1 MRVPRMTGEGTAMET
16 PSFADFLLRVG
27 EGRNKG
33 CLQRGEDYSK
43 IPQDMFLST
52 ENGQDKAS
60 ALIDNV
66 YDGLGERYLEDGYFA
81 DRAILTPL
89 NTRTFVSVD
98 TVEEAQG
105 SDTSTFPEE
114 FLNFLSISGMPPHD
128 QDPEK
133 RPRAHVGAYELRGI
147 QRSHYTQLNLKV
159 GALIILLRNINGES
173 SLYNG
178 TRLQVC
184 HMHDHYIEA
193 KVLTGILTGK
203 VVVISRIS
211 LISHNSGL
219 PFELRR
225 RQFPVQ
231 LAFAMTINK
240 AQGQTPKELGVYLPQ
255 PVFVHGQLYVAL

>member
-1 MRVPRMTGEGTAMET
+1 MILPT
-16 PSFADFLLRVG
+16 
-27 EGRNKG
+27 
-33 CLQRGEDYSK
+33 
-43 IPQDMFLST
+43 QD
-52 ENGQDKAS
+52 GQDKAS

-89 NTRTFVSVD
+89 NVDVLKLNDRAIDSIPGETRKYVSVD
-98 TVEEAQG
+98 TIEDAQG

-114 FLNFLSISGMPPHD
+114 FLNSLRISGMPPH
-128 QDPEK
+128 K
-133 RPRAHVGAYELRGI
+133 
-147 QRSHYTQLNLKV
+147 LNLKV
-159 GALIILLRNINGES
+159 GAPIILLRNINGES
-173 SLYNG
+173 GLCNG

-193 KVLTGILTGK
+193 KVMTIVIPRIL
-203 VVVISRIS
+203 
-211 LISHNSGL
+211 LISYNSGH

-240 AQGQTPKELGVYLPQ
+240 AQGQTLKELGIYLPQ
-255 PVFVHGQLYVAL
+255 PVFAHGQLYVALSRATSRQHVKIAVDYNVHQEGNGYCMLNVVYHGIAN